1 MDVSSPG
8 YMFGSWVLW
17 SALILP
23 TMYLNNNS
31 DPKKA
36 KDEMWKRIAVV
47 FGQALITGGVF
58 AAAPAARALL
68 MNPIPPLA
76 MGSMLYVLKYI
87 EKSKP
92 FDKNELVKWV
102 AISSLI
108 ATIAIPQMIA
118 GVKRGNFVG
127 GEYSGLKPGTFGYT
141 AASFFVW
148 GVMILPMIK
157 SRFESAAEQVV
168 EGEGEG
174 EGEEPEELSEAEKK
188 IAELQ
193 AQLGEDKTGIIG
205 FFPIIAKLLV
215 VAIVASIPL
224 VQAYISNPLS
234 PVIAIVVYVALRTA
248 RLVTDVEAAVL
259 AAVALIPQLQTLLRN
274 PIPPII
280 MITMY
285 LFMKNIGVN
294 KEKIIGNT
302 GLVSFITTVI
312 FQVIQDALP
321 SILSTKGAA
330 LTTGT
335 SFYNNISFL
344 AWLVLSLPS
353 IYFFLRGRNEVNG
366 DKITLLPYNKNRK
379 GFKNIKE
386 WQKDSV
392 QLIQL
397 IVLYLLATGIQTF
410 RGLFMNPV
418 PPAAMLGLL
427 AFTMWVQSNNPDAD
441 YPDNEGLTA
450 IIAGFGFGAN
460 FTLADPILK
469 MIFKNSGGAPPAEP
483 EPVVFPPEPVISPIS
498 EPVAEPVVEPE
509 VQSNKITNTN
519 SNGKQ

>member
-1 MDVSSPG
+1 
-8 YMFGSWVLW
+8 MFGSWVLW

-31 DPKKA
+31 DPNNA

-47 FGQALITGGVF
+47 FGQVLLAGGAF

-68 MNPIPPLA
+68 MNPIPPMV
-76 MGSMLYVLKYI
+76 MGSMLYVLKYT

-102 AISSLI
+102 AVSSLV
-108 ATIAIPQMIA
+108 ATIVIPQMIA
-118 GVKRGNFVG
+118 GVKRGNYTG
-127 GEYSGLKPGTFGYT
+127 GEYSGLKPGTVGYT
-141 AASFFVW
+141 VASFFVW
-148 GVMILPMIK
+148 AVMILPMIK
-157 SRFESAAEQVV
+157 SRFESVADEVV
-168 EGEGEG
+168 A
-174 EGEEPEELSEAEKK
+174 GEEPAELSEAEKK

-193 AQLGEDKTGIIG
+193 AQLGEDKTGIIS
-205 FFPIIAKLLV
+205 FFPILAKLLV
-215 VAIVASIPL
+215 VAAVASIPL
-224 VQAYISNPLS
+224 VQSYISSPLS
-234 PVIAIVVYVALRTA
+234 PVIAIAVYLALSAA
-248 RLVTDVEAAVL
+248 RLITATEAGVL
-259 AAVALIPQLQTLLRN
+259 AAVALIPQLQTLVRN
-274 PIPPII
+274 PIPPVI
-280 MITMY
+280 MIVMY
-285 LFMKNIGVN
+285 LFMKNIGVSKDN
-294 KEKIIGNT
+294 IVGNT
-302 GLVSFITTVI
+302 GVFSLVLSVA

-321 SILSTKGAA
+321 SILGVKGAT

-335 SFYNNISFL
+335 SFFNNISFL
-344 AWLVLSLPS
+344 GWLTVALPS

-366 DKITLLPYNKNRK
+366 DKITLLPYNTTKE
-379 GFKNIKE
+379 GFESIEE

-397 IVLYLLATGIQTF
+397 IVLYLLATGIQSF

-427 AFTMWVQSNNPDAD
+427 AFTMWVQSNNPDAS
-441 YPDNEGLTA
+441 YPDNEGLAA

-460 FTLADPILK
+460 FTLADPVLK
-469 MIFKNSGGAPPAEP
+469 MIFKNSGGAPPMEP
-483 EPVVFPPEPVISPIS
+483 EPVVFPPEPVMSPIT
-498 EPVAEPVVEPE
+498 EPVAEPVAEPE